1 MAAKKAGLGK
11 GLGKGLDSLIP
22 SGKENTAS
30 TKVENVKVKEVKV
43 LKSIDEYG
51 YQLKDNKTKKYKES
65 KDSFSL

>member
-30 TKVENVKVKEVKV
+30 TKVENVKVKGFTTVTGGA
-43 LKSIDEYG
+43 DYG
-51 YQLKDNKTKKYKES
+51 NN
-65 KDSFSL
+65 